1 MRYLAVDD
9 ERYALEDLE
18 EAIRA
23 VEPDCELHGFAAADQ
38 ALEFVRQT
46 PIDAAFLDIEMGS
59 CNGLVL
65 AKRIKDIWPQSHI
78 VFVTGYEQY
87 AVSAFQIHATGYLL
101 KPVTEEAIRRELTF
115 LYADGV
121 KSGSKRVRVRTF
133 GGFDVFVDGKPL
145 LFKRAKAKEL
155 LAYLVDRRG
164 VSVTNDE
171 ICVTL
176 WDDDASIR
184 TRKSYV
190 RVLLAELR
198 GVLKEAGADDIVEK
212 NVNRLAVVPDKL
224 DCDFY
229 RFLQGDPVAVNSYR
243 YDYMPSYGWA
253 EFSVGV
259 LDERLS
265 F

>member
-9 ERYALEDLE
+9 ERYALEDME

-23 VEPDCELHGFAAADQ
+23 AEPGCELCGCMGVEQ
-38 ALEFVRQT
+38 ALAFARQA

-59 CNGLVL
+59 ANGLVL
-65 AKRIKDIWPQSHI
+65 AKRLKELCPQMHVI
-78 VFVTGYEQY
+78 FVTGYEQY

-101 KPVTEEAIRRELTF
+101 KPVTQEAIRRELTF
-115 LYADGV
+115 LYANDT
-121 KSGSKRVRVRTF
+121 KSKRVRVQTF
-133 GGFDVFVDGKPL
+133 GGFDVFVEGKPL

-171 ICVTL
+171 ICVAL
-176 WDDDASIR
+176 WEDDGSIQ

-198 GVLKEAGADDIVEK
+198 SALKEAGAESILEK
-212 NVNRLAVVPDKL
+212 SVNRLAIVPDQL

-229 RFLQGDPVAVNSYR
+229 RFLEGDPAAVNSYR
-243 YDYMPSYGWA
+243 YDYMPSYSWA
-253 EFSVGV
+253 EFNVGV
-259 LDERLS
+259 LSERLGH
-265 F
+265 